1 MIFLLDE
8 INSLC
13 VSFELPDSDKEFSK
27 EDEIELFS
35 SESDR
40 LELVELYTYSEELLS
55 PHVDIVIDKKT
66 KIAIALNMSFLLFIS

>member
-13 VSFELPDSDKEFSK
+13 VSFKLPNSDKEFSK
-27 EDEIELFS
+27 EDELEPFS
-35 SESDR
+35 GESDR

-55 PHVDIVIDKKT
+55 PHVDIVIDKKQ
-66 KIAIALNMSFLLFIS
+66 KLQ